1 MTTTTVPPSDTDFDA
16 VLTDILRRAAA
27 SALPLTT
34 GILQLLG
41 TAAQT
46 EARLAAAEAVFPG
59 ITRLTDDKPAALA
72 VYTVTR
78 HGLSLGT
85 YATREAARAKG
96 EACLKRCPLP
106 EGVHTTWAPDNG
118 DEHAPED
125 LMTFGPGPDDESVT
139 SIRTTVLPVL
149 VGYDPEAE
157 G

>member
-1 MTTTTVPPSDTDFDA
+1 MTSTTIPHPDPTTVIA
-16 VLTDILRRAAA
+16 DIRRRAAA
-27 SALPLTT
+27 GTLPLTVQ
-34 GILQLLG
+34 ILQLLG
-41 TAAQT
+41 ASMEI

-59 ITRLTDDKPAALA
+59 ITRITDERPATLA

-78 HGLSLGT
+78 HGSSLGT

-106 EGVHTTWAPDNG
+106 EGVTTSWAPDNG

-125 LMTFGPGPDDESVT
+125 LMTFGPGPDDESLT
-139 SIRTTVLPVL
+139 SIRITVQPVL
-149 VGYDPEAE
+149 VDYDPAVE

>member
-1 MTTTTVPPSDTDFDA
+1 MTSTTVPDPAT
-16 VLTDILRRAAA
+16 VLADIRRRVTVGT
-27 SALPLTT
+27 LPLTAPT
-34 GILQLLG
+34 LQILGATMVL
-41 TAAQT
+41 
-46 EARLAAAEAVFPG
+46 EARLAAAEALFPG
-59 ITRLTDDKPAALA
+59 ITHITDDKPATLA

-96 EACLKRCPLP
+96 EAALKRCPLP

-139 SIRTTVLPVL
+139 SIRITVQTVLVD
-149 VGYDPEAE
+149 YDPEAE

>member
-1 MTTTTVPPSDTDFDA
+1 MISTVPDTDFDA
-16 VLTDILRRAAA
+16 VLTANLRRAAA
-27 SALPLTT
+27 GTLPLTT

-59 ITRLTDDKPAALA
+59 ITHLAGDKPPTLA

-78 HGLSLGT
+78 HGLALGT
-85 YATREAARAKG
+85 YATREAARAQG
-96 EACLKRCPLP
+96 EAALKRCSLP
-106 EGVHTTWAPDNG
+106 AGAFIGWVPDNG

-125 LMTFGPGPDDESVT
+125 LVTFGPGPDDESVT
-139 SIRTTVLPVL
+139 SIRITAQPVL
-149 VGYDPEAE
+149 VDYDPEAE

>member
-1 MTTTTVPPSDTDFDA
+1 MTTTVPDTANTDFDA
-16 VLTDILRRAAA
+16 VLTANLRRAAA
-27 SALPLTT
+27 GTLPLTT

-59 ITRLTDDKPAALA
+59 ITRLTDDKPPTLA

-96 EACLKRCPLP
+96 EACLERCPLP
-106 EGVHTTWAPDNG
+106 EGVTASWVADND

-125 LMTFGPGPDDESVT
+125 LMTFGPGPDNESVP
-139 SIRTTVLPVL
+139 SIRITVQSVL
-149 VGYDPEAE
+149 VDYDPEAE

>member
-1 MTTTTVPPSDTDFDA
+1 MTNTVPDTANTDFDA
-16 VLTDILRRAAA
+16 VLTANLRRAAGT
-27 SALPLTT
+27 LPLTT

-59 ITRLTDDKPAALA
+59 ITRLTDDKPPTLT
-72 VYTVTR
+72 VHTVTR
-78 HGLSLGT
+78 HGLPLGT

-96 EACLKRCPLP
+96 EACLKCCPLP
-106 EGVHTTWAPDNG
+106 EGVTTLWAPDNG
-118 DEHAPED
+118 GEHAPED

-139 SIRTTVLPVL
+139 SIRITVQSVL
-149 VGYDPEAE
+149 VDYDPEAE